1 MGKKEGKRAAQVS
14 TVPIPKMRK
23 YTILIAAVIVAV
35 VVVYL
40 CLCAYVSA
48 SSAVLPRTSTQGIAL
63 GGLTQEEALQKL
75 DESAAEMFAGR
86 EITFA
91 VDLGDGEAHT
101 LTVSGDSI
109 SLNIEEAAEEAAQ
122 TGREGSFLTRGA
134 SLLKALFVGNQ
145 LKPDVTFSDDSQI
158 EDLFNNLTQ
167 ELALGV
173 VETSYERV
181 GDDLVIHKGSAG
193 QGFQIEEIKAQI
205 LDAFRAD
212 SVDNPAFTV
221 YPTVIDPQPCTLE
234 EIYDV
239 VYTEMTDPTLDPT
252 TKEVVPAVAGVSFDV
267 AAAQP
272 LYDAT
277 PDGEDCII
285 ALTFTYSTVTTEQ
298 YTGGLYKDVLAE
310 TKSTCSGSS
319 SRLANIALA
328 ASFVDGT
335 ILLPGETFSYTAL
348 CGPYDT
354 SKGYQK
360 AGAYVN
366 GKTVDTTAGGICQL
380 SSTLYWATLVAN
392 LETVERKAHVYNVGY
407 LPVVGTDATVYG
419 SSPDFKFKNSTDY
432 PIKISCYK
440 DDSRVLHVTIYGTDT
455 TGIHGEPYNKVTA
468 TVTPKTVYEADASVP
483 VGTTKAD
490 PERTAYTGMT
500 VEVYLKLIDKNGTV
514 VETKYLHTDT
524 FKSRDRVILYNPADA
539 AKYGTDTSTSTTTT
553 ATASPS
559 PSPSASAAATASPSA
574 TPATTTPTATP
585 ATDTDTP
592 TATPTPVPS
601 ATQAVE
607 TADVSDSSTT
617 ATEAQT
623 GTDTTD
629 TTTAIEVE

>member
-1 MGKKEGKRAAQVS
+1 M
-14 TVPIPKMRK
+14 
-23 YTILIAAVIVAV
+23 
-35 VVVYL
+35 
-40 CLCAYVSA
+40 
-48 SSAVLPRTSTQGIAL
+48 AL
-63 GGLTQEEALQKL
+63 GGLTQDEAVQKL

-91 VDLGDGEAHT
+91 VDLGDGETHT
-101 LTVSGDSI
+101 LTVSGDSL
-109 SLNIEEAAEEAAQ
+109 SLDIESAAADAVQ
-122 TGREGSFLTRGA
+122 SGREGGFLTGGA
-134 SLLKALFVGNQ
+134 FLLKALFAGNQ
-145 LKPDVTFSDDSQI
+145 LRPDVTFSDDSQI
-158 EDLFNNLTQ
+158 NDLIDSLTQ
-167 ELALGV
+167 ELELGV
-173 VETSYERV
+173 VETTYERV

-193 QGFQIEEIKAQI
+193 QGFQIDEIKAQI

-221 YPTVIDPQPCTLE
+221 YPTVVDPQPYTLD
-234 EIYDV
+234 EIYDA
-239 VYTEMTDPTLDPT
+239 VYTPLADPTLDPT
-252 TKEVVPAVAGVSFDV
+252 TKEVIPAVTGVSFDI
-267 AAAQP
+267 ASAQA

-277 PDGEDCII
+277 PNGEDCTI
-285 ALTFTYSTVTTEQ
+285 ALTLTYSTITTEQ
-298 YTGGLYKDVLAE
+298 YTGSLYKDVLAE

-319 SRLANIALA
+319 ARLANIDLA
-328 ASFVDGT
+328 ASFINGT

-392 LETVERKAHVYNVGY
+392 LETVERKSHVYNVGY

-440 DDSRVLHVTIYGTDT
+440 DTSRVLHVTIYGTDT
-455 TGIHGEPYNKVTA
+455 TGIHGEPYNKVVS
-468 TVTPKTVYEADASVP
+468 TVQPKTVYEADASVP

-500 VEVYLKLIDKNGTV
+500 VEVYLKLVDESGTL

-524 FKSRDRVILYNPADA
+524 FKSRDRVILCNPADLS
-539 AKYGTDTSTSTTTT
+539 KYNGDTSASTT

-559 PSPSASAAATASPSA
+559 PSPSPSESAAAVSPSA
-574 TPATTTPTATP
+574 TPA
-585 ATDTDTP
+585 TDTP
-592 TATPTPVPS
+592 TATPTPATTTPSPS
-601 ATQAVE
+601 ATEAVE
-607 TADVSDSSTT
+607 TTDHVSVTS
-617 ATEAQT
+617 TEAQT
-623 GTDTTD
+623 STESAE
-629 TTTAIEVE
+629 TAAVEVE